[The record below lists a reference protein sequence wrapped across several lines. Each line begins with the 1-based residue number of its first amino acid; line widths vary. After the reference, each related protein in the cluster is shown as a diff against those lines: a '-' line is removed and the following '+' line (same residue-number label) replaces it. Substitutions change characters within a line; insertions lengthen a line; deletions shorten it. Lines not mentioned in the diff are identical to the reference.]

1 LTKSH
6 YLTIK
11 KPYCRE
17 RLKRIFEERCKVIS
31 FELTEEQKALQ
42 EMAHSFAEKEMRPKA
57 AYYDRGKN
65 FLKR

>member
-1 LTKSH
+1 M
-6 YLTIK
+6 
-11 KPYCRE
+11 
-17 RLKRIFEERCKVIS
+17 IS